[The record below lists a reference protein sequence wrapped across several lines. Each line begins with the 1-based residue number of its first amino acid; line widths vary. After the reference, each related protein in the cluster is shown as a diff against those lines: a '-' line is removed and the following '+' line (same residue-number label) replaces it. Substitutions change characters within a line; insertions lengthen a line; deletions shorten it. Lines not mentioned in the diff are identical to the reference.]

1 MTKVLI
7 VGGGHAG
14 ANTAFA
20 LRKDGFDGEIII
32 ISDEGYLPYHRP
44 PLSKDFLKQNLAIEK
59 MSFKSADFYEEQKI
73 SINLDTQINSIDL
86 TSNHAITEDASFN
99 FDYLVF
105 ATGASP
111 RLLPMENAD
120 SKNLFYLRQIT
131 DVLSMHKQITPHK
144 EIVLIGGG
152 YIGLEVASAMIEL
165 GLKVTILEAEERILQ
180 RVTSPEVSQF
190 YNDYHSKKGVRIIC
204 NAKVTNLNP
213 ENQMINSVSLESGE
227 SLAADIVLVG
237 IGAIPN
243 TQLAASIGLECDNG
257 IKTDQYCRTSIPNIL
272 AVGDCTSSFNSLY
285 NKEFRLESVPN
296 ALAQSKVASSSI
308 LGNEL
313 FNNEMPWFWSDQ
325 YDLKLQMA
333 GLSSGY
339 DECHIIGDT
348 DSAEFIACYG
358 KEGYLIA
365 LDSVN
370 QSRQFMLFKKALGNG
385 FKLEMSLIKD
395 KNFQPESIFSGS
407 N

>member
-20 LRKDGFDGEIII
+20 LRKDGFDGEITI

-73 SINLDTQINSIDL
+73 SINLDTQIDSIDL

-190 YNDYHSKKGVRIIC
+190 YNDYHSRKGVRIIC
-204 NAKVTNLNP
+204 NAKVTNLNA
-213 ENQMINSVSLESGE
+213 ENQMINSLSLESGE

-339 DECHIIGDT
+339 DECHIIGDI

-365 LDSVN
+365 VDSVN

>member
-59 MSFKSADFYEEQKI
+59 LSFKSADFYEEQKI
-73 SINLDTQINSIDL
+73 SINLNTQIDSIDL

-131 DVLSMHKQITPHK
+131 DVLSMHQQITPHK

-204 NAKVTNLNP
+204 NAKVTNLNA

-365 LDSVN
+365 VDSVN

>member
-7 VGGGHAG
+7 IGGGHAG

-20 LRKDGFDGEIII
+20 LRKDGFDGEITI
-32 ISDEGYLPYHRP
+32 ISDEDYLPYHRP
-44 PLSKDFLKQNLAIEK
+44 PLSKDFLKQNIAIEK
-59 MSFKSADFYEEQKI
+59 LGFKSADFYEEQKI
-73 SINLDTQINSIDL
+73 LINLDTHIDSIDL
-86 TSNHAITEDASFN
+86 ESNLAVTKNTSFN

-120 SKNLFYLRQIT
+120 AKNLFYLRQIT
-131 DVLSMHKQITPHK
+131 DVLSMHQQISADK
-144 EIVLIGGG
+144 EMILIGGG

-180 RVTSPEVSQF
+180 RVTSPEVSKF
-190 YNDYHSKKGVRIIC
+190 YNDFHSKKGVQIIC
-204 NAKVTNLNP
+204 NAKVTNLNA

-243 TQLAASIGLECDNG
+243 TQLADSIGLECSNG

-272 AVGDCTSSFNSLY
+272 ALGDCAFSLNTLFNY
-285 NKEFRLESVPN
+285 EFRLESVPN
-296 ALAQSKVASSSI
+296 ALAQSKVVSSSI
-308 LGNEL
+308 VGNEL

-339 DECHIIGDT
+339 DECHIIGDI
-348 DSAEFIACYG
+348 DAAEFIACYG
-358 KEGYLIA
+358 KDGYLIA
-365 LDSVN
+365 VDSVN
-370 QSRQFMLFKKALGNG
+370 KSKQFMLFKRALANG
-385 FKLEMSLIKD
+385 FRLEMSLLKD
-395 KNFQPESIFSGS
+395 ENFQPESIFSGS

>member
-204 NAKVTNLNP
+204 NAKVTNLNA

-227 SLAADIVLVG
+227 TLAADIVLVG

-370 QSRQFMLFKKALGNG
+370 QSKQFMLFKKALGNG

>member
-1 MTKVLI
+1 MSKVLI
-7 VGGGHAG
+7 IGGGHAG
-14 ANTAFA
+14 ANTAYA
-20 LRKDGFDGEIII
+20 LRKDGFDGEITI

-44 PLSKDFLKQNLAIEK
+44 PLSKDFLKQNVAIEK
-59 MSFKSADFYEEQKI
+59 LSFKSSNFYEEQNI
-73 SINLDTQINSIDL
+73 SINLNTRINAIDL
-86 TSNHAITEDASFN
+86 ELSHAKAKDNLFD

-120 SKNLFYLRQIT
+120 AKNLFYLRKIT
-131 DVLSMHKQITPHK
+131 DVLSIHESIGSAKN
-144 EIVLIGGG
+144 IVLIGGG

-165 GLKVTILEAEERILQ
+165 GLNVTILEAEERILQ
-180 RVTSPEVSQF
+180 RVTSSEVSKF
-190 YNDYHSKKGVRIIC
+190 YNDFHSKKGVEIIC
-204 NAKVTNLNP
+204 NAKITSLNA
-213 ENQMINSVSLESGE
+213 ENKMINAVLLESGE
-227 SLAADIVLVG
+227 SIAADIVLAG

-243 TQLAASIGLECDNG
+243 TQLADSIGIDCSNG

-272 AVGDCTSSFNSLY
+272 AVGDCTSSFNALF
-285 NKEFRLESVPN
+285 NQELRLESVPN

-308 LGNEL
+308 VGNEL

-339 DECHIIGDT
+339 DECHIIGDI

-358 KEGYLIA
+358 KNGYLIA
-365 LDSVN
+365 VDSVN
-370 QSRQFMLFKKALGNG
+370 QSKQFMLFKKALGNG
-385 FKLEMSLIKD
+385 FQLEMSLIKD

>member
-7 VGGGHAG
+7 IGGGHAG

-20 LRKDGFDGEIII
+20 LRKDSFDGEITI
-32 ISDEGYLPYHRP
+32 ISNEGYLPYHRP
-44 PLSKDFLKQNLAIEK
+44 PLSKDFLKQNIAIEK
-59 MSFKSADFYEEQKI
+59 LGFKSADFYEEQKI
-73 SINLDTQINSIDL
+73 SINLNTQIDSIDL
-86 TSNHAITEDASFN
+86 ESNLAITKDASFN

-120 SKNLFYLRQIT
+120 AKNLFYLRQIT
-131 DVLSMHKQITPHK
+131 DVLSMHQQISADK
-144 EIVLIGGG
+144 EMILIGGG

-180 RVTSPEVSQF
+180 RVTSPEVSKF
-190 YNDYHSKKGVRIIC
+190 YNDFHSKKGVQIIC
-204 NAKVTNLNP
+204 NAKVTNLNA
-213 ENQMINSVSLESGE
+213 EKQMINSVSLESGE

-243 TQLAASIGLECDNG
+243 TQLADSIGLECSNG

-272 AVGDCTSSFNSLY
+272 ALGDCAFSLNTLFNY
-285 NKEFRLESVPN
+285 EFRLESVPN
-296 ALAQSKVASSSI
+296 ALAQSKVVSSSI
-308 LGNEL
+308 VGNEL

-339 DECHIIGDT
+339 DECHIIGDI
-348 DSAEFIACYG
+348 DAAEFIACYG
-358 KEGYLIA
+358 KDGYLIA
-365 LDSVN
+365 VDSVN
-370 QSRQFMLFKKALGNG
+370 KSKQFMLFKRALANG
-385 FKLEMSLIKD
+385 FRLEMSLLKD

>member
-32 ISDEGYLPYHRP
+32 TSDEGYLPYHRP

-204 NAKVTNLNP
+204 NAKVTNLNA

-227 SLAADIVLVG
+227 TLAADIVLVG

-370 QSRQFMLFKKALGNG
+370 QSKQFMLFKKALGNG

>member
-131 DVLSMHKQITPHK
+131 DVLSMHQQITPHK

-204 NAKVTNLNP
+204 NAKVTNLNA

-365 LDSVN
+365 VDSVN

>member
-7 VGGGHAG
+7 IGGGHAG

-20 LRKDGFDGEIII
+20 LRKDGFDGEITI
-32 ISDEGYLPYHRP
+32 ISNEGYLPYHRP
-44 PLSKDFLKQNLAIEK
+44 PLSKDFLKQNIAIEK
-59 MSFKSADFYEEQKI
+59 LGFKSSDFYEEQKI
-73 SINLDTQINSIDL
+73 SVNLDTHIDSINL
-86 TSNHAITEDASFN
+86 ESNLAITKDTSFN

-120 SKNLFYLRQIT
+120 SKNLFYLRQIA
-131 DVLSMHKQITPHK
+131 DVLSMHQQISADK
-144 EIVLIGGG
+144 EMILIGGG

-180 RVTSPEVSQF
+180 RVTSPEVSKF
-190 YNDYHSKKGVRIIC
+190 YNDFHSKKGVRIIC
-204 NAKVTNLNP
+204 NAKVTNLNA
-213 ENQMINSVSLESGE
+213 ENQMITSVSLESGE
-227 SLAADIVLVG
+227 SLEVDIVLVG
-237 IGAIPN
+237 IGAVPN
-243 TQLAASIGLECDNG
+243 TQLADSIGLECSNG

-272 AVGDCTSSFNSLY
+272 ALGDCASSFNTLFNY
-285 NKEFRLESVPN
+285 EFRLESVPN
-296 ALAQSKVASSSI
+296 ALAQSKVVSSSI
-308 LGNEL
+308 VGNEL

-339 DECHIIGDT
+339 DECHIIGDI
-348 DSAEFIACYG
+348 DAAEFIACYG
-358 KEGYLIA
+358 KDGYLIA
-365 LDSVN
+365 VDSVN
-370 QSRQFMLFKKALGNG
+370 KSKQFMLFKRALANG
-385 FKLEMSLIKD
+385 FRLEMSLLKD
-395 KNFQPESIFSGS
+395 ENFQPESIFSGS

>member
-7 VGGGHAG
+7 IGGGHAG

-20 LRKDGFDGEIII
+20 LRKDGFDGEITI
-32 ISDEGYLPYHRP
+32 ISDEDYLPYHRP
-44 PLSKDFLKQNLAIEK
+44 PLSKDFLKQNIAIEK
-59 MSFKSADFYEEQKI
+59 LGFKSADFYEEQKI
-73 SINLDTQINSIDL
+73 LINLDTHIDSIDL
-86 TSNHAITEDASFN
+86 ESNLAVTKNTSFN

-105 ATGASP
+105 ATGATP

-120 SKNLFYLRQIT
+120 AKNLFYLRQIT
-131 DVLSMHKQITPHK
+131 DVLSMHQQISADK
-144 EIVLIGGG
+144 EMILIGGG

-180 RVTSPEVSQF
+180 RVTSPEVSKF
-190 YNDYHSKKGVRIIC
+190 YNDFHSKKGVQIIC
-204 NAKVTNLNP
+204 NAKVTNLNA

-243 TQLAASIGLECDNG
+243 TQLADSIGLECSNG

-272 AVGDCTSSFNSLY
+272 ALGDCAFSLNTLFNY
-285 NKEFRLESVPN
+285 EFRLESVPN
-296 ALAQSKVASSSI
+296 ALAQSKVVSSSI
-308 LGNEL
+308 VGNEL

-339 DECHIIGDT
+339 DECHIIGDI
-348 DSAEFIACYG
+348 DAAEFIACYG
-358 KEGYLIA
+358 KDGYLIA
-365 LDSVN
+365 VDSVN
-370 QSRQFMLFKKALGNG
+370 KSKQFMLFKRALANG
-385 FKLEMSLIKD
+385 FRLEMSLLKD
-395 KNFQPESIFSGS
+395 ENFQPESIFSGS

>member
-7 VGGGHAG
+7 IGGGHAG

-20 LRKDGFDGEIII
+20 LRKDGFDGEITI
-32 ISDEGYLPYHRP
+32 ISDEDYLPYHRP
-44 PLSKDFLKQNLAIEK
+44 PLSKDFLKQNIAIEK
-59 MSFKSADFYEEQKI
+59 LGFKSADFYEEQKI
-73 SINLDTQINSIDL
+73 SINLDTHIDSIDL
-86 TSNHAITEDASFN
+86 ESNLAVAKDTSFN

-120 SKNLFYLRQIT
+120 SKNLFYLRQIA
-131 DVLSMHKQITPHK
+131 DVLSMHHQISADK
-144 EIVLIGGG
+144 EMILVGGG

-190 YNDYHSKKGVRIIC
+190 YNDFHSKKGVRIIC
-204 NAKVTNLNP
+204 NAKVTNLNA
-213 ENQMINSVSLESGE
+213 ENQMIHSVSIESGE
-227 SLAADIVLVG
+227 SLSADIVLVG

-243 TQLAASIGLECDNG
+243 TQLAVSIGLECENG

>member
-7 VGGGHAG
+7 IGGGHAG

-20 LRKDGFDGEIII
+20 LRKDGFDGEITI
-32 ISDEGYLPYHRP
+32 ISDEDYLPYHRP
-44 PLSKDFLKQNLAIEK
+44 PLSKDFLKQNIAIEK
-59 MSFKSADFYEEQKI
+59 LGFKSADFYEEQKI
-73 SINLDTQINSIDL
+73 LINLDTHIDSIDL
-86 TSNHAITEDASFN
+86 ESNLAVTKDTSFN

-120 SKNLFYLRQIT
+120 AKNLFYLRQIT
-131 DVLSMHKQITPHK
+131 DVLSMHQQISADK
-144 EIVLIGGG
+144 EMILIGGG

-180 RVTSPEVSQF
+180 RVTSPEVSKF
-190 YNDYHSKKGVRIIC
+190 YNDFHSKKGVQIIC
-204 NAKVTNLNP
+204 NAKVTNLNA

-243 TQLAASIGLECDNG
+243 TQLADSIGLECSNG

-272 AVGDCTSSFNSLY
+272 ALGDCAFSLNTLFNY
-285 NKEFRLESVPN
+285 EFRLESVPN
-296 ALAQSKVASSSI
+296 ALAQSKVVSSSI
-308 LGNEL
+308 VGNEL

-339 DECHIIGDT
+339 DECHIIGDI
-348 DSAEFIACYG
+348 DAAEFIACYG
-358 KEGYLIA
+358 KDGYLIA
-365 LDSVN
+365 VDSVN
-370 QSRQFMLFKKALGNG
+370 KSKQFMLFKRALANG
-385 FKLEMSLIKD
+385 FRLEMSLLKD
-395 KNFQPESIFSGS
+395 ENFQPESIFSGS

>member
-1 MTKVLI
+1 MSKVLI

-20 LRKDGFDGEIII
+20 LRKDGFDGDITI
-32 ISDEGYLPYHRP
+32 ISDESYLPYHRP
-44 PLSKDFLKQNLAIEK
+44 PLSKDFLKQNIAIEK
-59 MSFKSADFYEEQKI
+59 LSFKSSNFYEEQNI
-73 SINLDTQINSIDL
+73 SINLNTRINTIDL
-86 TSNHAITEDASFN
+86 ESNHAKAKDTSFN

-120 SKNLFYLRQIT
+120 AKNLFYLRQIT
-131 DVLSMHKQITPHK
+131 DVLSIQKSIGSSK
-144 EIVLIGGG
+144 NIVLIGGG

-165 GLKVTILEAEERILQ
+165 GLNVTILEAEERILQ
-180 RVTSPEVSQF
+180 RVTSPDVSRF
-190 YNDYHSKKGVRIIC
+190 YNDFHTKKGVEIIC
-204 NAKVTNLNP
+204 NARVSSLNA
-213 ENQMINSVSLESGE
+213 ENKLINTVSLESGQ
-227 SLAADIVLVG
+227 SISADMVLVG

-243 TQLAASIGLECDNG
+243 IQLADSIGLECDNG
-257 IKTDQYCRTSIPNIL
+257 IKTDQYCRTSIPHIL
-272 AVGDCTSSFNSLY
+272 AVGDCTSSFNTLF
-285 NKEFRLESVPN
+285 NREFRLESVPN

-308 LGNEL
+308 VGNDL
-313 FNNEMPWFWSDQ
+313 FNSEMPWFWSDQ

-339 DECHIIGDT
+339 DECHIIGDI
-348 DSAEFIACYG
+348 DSAEFVACYG
-358 KEGYLIA
+358 KEGHLIA
-365 LDSVN
+365 VDSVN
-370 QSRQFMLFKKALGNG
+370 QSKQFMLFKKALGNG

-395 KNFQPESIFSGS
+395 KNFQPDSIFSGS

>member
-44 PLSKDFLKQNLAIEK
+44 PLSKDFLKQNLAIENLG
-59 MSFKSADFYEEQKI
+59 FKSADFYEEQKI
-73 SINLDTQINSIDL
+73 SINLNTQIDSIDL

-105 ATGASP
+105 ATGAAP

-131 DVLSMHKQITPHK
+131 DVLSIHQQITPHK

-204 NAKVTNLNP
+204 NAKVTNLNA

-243 TQLAASIGLECDNG
+243 TQLAASIGLECENG

-365 LDSVN
+365 VDSVN

>member
-32 ISDEGYLPYHRP
+32 TSDEGYLPYHRP
-44 PLSKDFLKQNLAIEK
+44 PLSKDFLKKNLAIEK

-99 FDYLVF
+99 YDYLVF

-204 NAKVTNLNP
+204 NAKVTNLNA

-227 SLAADIVLVG
+227 TLAADIVLVG

-365 LDSVN
+365 VDSVN

>member
-99 FDYLVF
+99 YDYLVF

-204 NAKVTNLNP
+204 NAKVTNLNA

-227 SLAADIVLVG
+227 TLAADIVLVG

-370 QSRQFMLFKKALGNG
+370 QSKQFMLFKKALGNG

>member
-7 VGGGHAG
+7 IGGGHAG

-20 LRKDGFDGEIII
+20 LRKDGFDGEITI
-32 ISDEGYLPYHRP
+32 ISNEGYLPYHRP
-44 PLSKDFLKQNLAIEK
+44 PLSKDFLKQNIAIEK
-59 MSFKSADFYEEQKI
+59 LCFKSADFYEKQKI
-73 SINLDTQINSIDL
+73 SINLNTQIDSIDL
-86 TSNHAITEDASFN
+86 ESNLTITKDASFN

-131 DVLSMHKQITPHK
+131 DVLSMHQQITPEK

-204 NAKVTNLNP
+204 NAKVTNLNA
-213 ENQMINSVSLESGE
+213 ENQMINSVSLESDE

-285 NKEFRLESVPN
+285 NKELRLESVPN

-313 FNNEMPWFWSDQ
+313 FNNEIPWFWSDQ